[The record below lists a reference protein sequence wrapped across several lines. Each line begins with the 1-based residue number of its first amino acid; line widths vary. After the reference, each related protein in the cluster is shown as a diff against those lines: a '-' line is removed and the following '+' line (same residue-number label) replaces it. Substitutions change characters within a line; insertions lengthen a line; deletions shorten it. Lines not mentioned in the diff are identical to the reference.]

1 MTFKSQ
7 IFKTQFPNE
16 QFYPFIQSFCLAN
29 DKYFVLSKTAFR
41 KAQFHNILDP
51 FIALIIPYYHSSKK
65 YYIERKLNYTQFL
78 TIIRQICKANAI
90 SFVSKVV
97 YDKSQYEI
105 VYYIYK

>member
-16 QFYPFIQSFCLAN
+16 QFYIFIQSFCIAT
-29 DKYFVLSKTAFR
+29 DKYHIISKSAFR
-41 KAQFHNILDP
+41 KAIFHDILDP
-51 FIALIIPYYHSSKK
+51 FVAVLIPYYHLSKK
-65 YYIERKLNYTQFL
+65 HYIERKLNYNHFL
-78 TIIRQICKANAI
+78 TIIRHICKANDI
-90 SFVSKVV
+90 FFVSNVV

>member
-16 QFYPFIQSFCLAN
+16 QFYTFVQSFCLTN
-29 DKYFVLSKTAFR
+29 DKCHILSKTAFR
-41 KAQFHNILDP
+41 KALFHNVIDP
-51 FIALIIPYYHSSKK
+51 FVALLTPHYHTSKK
-65 YYIERKLNYTQFL
+65 HYIERKLNYNHFL